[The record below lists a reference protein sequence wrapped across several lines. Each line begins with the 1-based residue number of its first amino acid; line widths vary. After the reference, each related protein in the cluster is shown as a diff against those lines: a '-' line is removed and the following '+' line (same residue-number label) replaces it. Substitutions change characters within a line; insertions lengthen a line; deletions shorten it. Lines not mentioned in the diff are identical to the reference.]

1 MMKRNILAVVIP
13 ALLAAGA
20 ANAAEIYNK
29 NANKLDFYGK
39 AVGEHIWTT
48 NGDTDSSDTTYARIG
63 FKGETQINDQITG
76 YGQWEY
82 NLNASNVEGSQG
94 TATRLAFAG
103 LKFGDAGS
111 IDYGRN
117 YGAIYD
123 VAAYTDMLVEWGG
136 DSWAATDNFMNGRST
151 GLLTYRNTD
160 FFGLVDGLSFALQY
174 QGKNERSSPVTVDYD
189 ENNGTANN
197 VTLGGNGAKA
207 NGDGVSTSVQ
217 YAFLDGFSVAAGY
230 ESADRTNDQVNPAT
244 FTAPNGTVYGNASA
258 GGDRAEAWST
268 AFKYDANNVYAA
280 VMYAETTNMT
290 REPDNNFANKT
301 QNIEAV
307 VQYQFDF
314 GLRPSIGYVQSKG
327 KDLLAR
333 TKGDASF
340 SGGDADLVKYIEV
353 GSWYY
358 FNKNMNVYAA
368 YKFNL
373 LNDNDYSKASGQA
386 TDDQAA
392 VGIVYQ
398 F

>member
-13 ALLAAGA
+13 ALLVAGA

-39 AVGEHIWTT
+39 AVGEHGWTT
-48 NGDTDSSDTTYARIG
+48 NGDTENADSTYARIG

-82 NLNASNVEGSQG
+82 NMNASNAEGSQG
-94 TATRLAFAG
+94 TNTRLAFAG
-103 LKFGDAGS
+103 LNFGDAGS

-123 VAAYTDMLVEWGG
+123 VGAYTDMLVVWGG
-136 DSWAATDNFMNGRST
+136 DSWTFTDNFMNGRST
-151 GLLTYRNTD
+151 GLLTYRNNN

-174 QGKNERSSPVTVDYD
+174 QGKNDRSNVVAPSVDD
-189 ENNGTANN
+189 NG
-197 VTLGGNGAKA
+197 VIDLGRAGNGAKG
-207 NGDGVSTSVQ
+207 NGDGFSTSVQ
-217 YAFLDGFSVAAGY
+217 YEFGEGFAFAGGY
-230 ESADRTNDQVNPAT
+230 ETADRTNEQVA
-244 FTAPNGTVYGNASA
+244 AGTSDAWASA
-258 GGDRAEAWST
+258 EGDRAQAWAT

-280 VMYAETTNMT
+280 VQYAETQNMT
-290 REPDNNFANKT
+290 READNNFANKT

-327 KDLLAR
+327 KDLKAR
-333 TKGDASF
+333 GTF
-340 SGGDADLVKYIEV
+340 TGGDADLVKYIEV

-373 LNDNDYSKASGQA
+373 LDDNDYTASANLA
-386 TDDQAA
+386 TDDQTT

>member
-13 ALLAAGA
+13 ALLVAGA

-48 NGDTDSSDTTYARIG
+48 NGDTGSDDTTYARIG

-82 NLNASNVEGSQG
+82 NLDASSVEGSQG
-94 TATRLAFAG
+94 TKTRLAFAG

-151 GLLTYRNTD
+151 GLLTYRNNN

-174 QGKNERSSPVTVDYD
+174 QGKNERNSPLTVDYD
-189 ENNGTANN
+189 DNNGTAQN

-217 YAFLDGFSVAAGY
+217 YEFLEGFSVAAGY
-230 ESADRTNDQVNPAT
+230 ETADRTNDQVNPAT

-268 AFKYDANNVYAA
+268 AAKYDANNVYAA
-280 VMYAETTNMT
+280 LMYAQTYNMT

-314 GLRPSIGYVQSKG
+314 GLRPSLGYVQSKG

-333 TKGDASF
+333 PGFA
-340 SGGDADLVKYIEV
+340 GGDADLVKYVEV
-353 GSWYY
+353 GTWYY

-373 LNDNDYSKASGQA
+373 LDDNDYAKASGQA

>member
-39 AVGEHIWTT
+39 AVGEHGWTT
-48 NGDTDSSDTTYARIG
+48 TGHSDNSDSTYARIG
-63 FKGETQINDQITG
+63 FKGETQINDQLTG
-76 YGQWEY
+76 YGHWEY
-82 NLNASNVEGSQG
+82 NMNASSAEGAQS
-94 TATRLAFAG
+94 TNTRLAFAG
-103 LKFGDAGS
+103 LNFGDAGS

-123 VAAYTDMLVEWGG
+123 VGAYTDMFVVWGG
-136 DSWAATDNFMNGRST
+136 DSWVATDNFMNGRSA
-151 GLLTYRNTD
+151 GLLTYRNSN
-160 FFGLVDGLSFALQY
+160 FFGLVDGLSLALQY
-174 QGKNERSSPVTVDYD
+174 QGKNERNSPVTVNYD
-189 ENNGTANN
+189 D
-197 VTLGGNGAKA
+197 VTGAAQSVSLSGNSPKA
-207 NGDGVSTSVQ
+207 NGEGFSTAVQ
-217 YAFLDGFSVAAGY
+217 YDFGEGFAISAGY
-230 ESADRTNDQVNPAT
+230 ETADRTDNQVNPRNLRTPA
-244 FTAPNGTVYGNASA
+244 GDIYSASA
-258 GGDRAEAWST
+258 GGSRAEAWAT
-268 AFKYDANNVYAA
+268 AVKYDANNIYAA
-280 VMYAETTNMT
+280 VSYAQTYNMT
-290 REPDNNFANKT
+290 READSNFANKT
-301 QNIEAV
+301 DNIEAV

-314 GLRPSIGYVQSKG
+314 GLRPSLGYVQSKG

-333 TKGDASF
+333 PGFT
-340 SGGDADLVKYIEV
+340 GGDEDLVKYVEL

-373 LNDNDYSKASGQA
+373 LDDNAYTEAAGLS
-386 TDDQAA
+386 TDDQAT

>member
-39 AVGEHIWTT
+39 AVGEHVWTT
-48 NGDTDSSDTTYARIG
+48 NGDTSNEDTTYARIG

-76 YGQWEY
+76 YGHWEY
-82 NLNASNVEGSQG
+82 NMDASNTEGSQG
-94 TATRLAFAG
+94 TRTRLAFAG
-103 LKFGDAGS
+103 LNFGDAGS

-123 VAAYTDMLVEWGG
+123 VGAYTDMLVEWGG
-136 DSWAATDNFMNGRST
+136 DSWVATDNFMNGRAT
-151 GLLTYRNTD
+151 GLLTYRNSN

-174 QGKNERSSPVTVDYD
+174 QGKNDRNSPLTVETTD
-189 ENNGTANN
+189 NGQPVSVNLT
-197 VTLGGNGAKA
+197 GNGAKA
-207 NGDGVSTSVQ
+207 NGDGYSTAVQ
-217 YAFLDGFSVAAGY
+217 YDFGEGFAISAGY
-230 ESADRTNDQVNPAT
+230 ESADRTDAQTNPQT
-244 FTAPNGTVYGNASA
+244 IVGGTGSASA
-258 GGDRAEAWST
+258 GGDRAEAWAT
-268 AFKYDANNVYAA
+268 AVKYDANNIYAA
-280 VMYAETTNMT
+280 VSYAQTYNMT
-290 REPDNNFANKT
+290 REPDSNFANKT

-314 GLRPSIGYVQSKG
+314 GLRPSVGYVQSKG

-333 TKGDASF
+333 PGFA
-340 SGGDADLVKYIEV
+340 GGDADLVKYVEV

-373 LNDNDYSKASGQA
+373 LDDNNYSAASGQA

>member
-13 ALLAAGA
+13 ALLVAGA

-48 NGDTDSSDTTYARIG
+48 NGDTSNEDTTYARIG
-63 FKGETQINDQITG
+63 FKGETQINDQLVG

-82 NLNASNVEGSQG
+82 NMDASNAEGSQG
-94 TATRLAFAG
+94 TKTRLAFAG

-136 DSWAATDNFMNGRST
+136 DSWAATDNFMNGRSS
-151 GLLTYRNTD
+151 GLLTYRNSD

-174 QGKNERSSPVTVDYD
+174 QGKNDRNNPVVTTFNSDGTVDKVGY
-189 ENNGTANN
+189 
-197 VTLGGNGAKA
+197 GGNGAKG
-207 NGDGVSTSVQ
+207 NGDGFSTSAQ
-217 YAFLDGFSVAAGY
+217 YDFGNGIALAAGY
-230 ESADRTNDQVNPAT
+230 EVADRTNAQVNPGST
-244 FTAPNGTVYGNASA
+244 TLGGVTHTWASA
-258 GGDRAEAWST
+258 GGSKAEAWST
-268 AFKYDANNVYAA
+268 AAKYDANNVYAA
-280 VMYAETTNMT
+280 VMYAETLNMT

-327 KDLLAR
+327 KDLIAR
-333 TKGDASF
+333 GDF
-340 SGGDADLVKYIEV
+340 KGGDADLVKYIEV
-353 GSWYY
+353 GTWYY

-373 LNDNDYSKASGQA
+373 LDDNAYSAESGLA

>member
-13 ALLAAGA
+13 ALLVAGA

-48 NGDTDSSDTTYARIG
+48 NGDTASDDTTYARIG
-63 FKGETQINDQITG
+63 FKGETQINDQLVG

-82 NLNASNVEGSQG
+82 NMDASNAEGSQG
-94 TATRLAFAG
+94 NKTRLAFAG

-111 IDYGRN
+111 LDYGRN

-136 DSWAATDNFMNGRST
+136 DSWAATDNFMNGRSS
-151 GLLTYRNTD
+151 GLLTYRNSN

-174 QGKNERSSPVTVDYD
+174 QGKNDRNSPIVVDYD
-189 ENNGTANN
+189 DASGNAQSYN
-197 VTLGGNGAKA
+197 LSGNGAKA
-207 NGDGVSTSVQ
+207 NGDGFSTSVQ
-217 YAFLDGFSVAAGY
+217 YEFLEGFSFAAGY
-230 ESADRTNDQVNPAT
+230 ETADRTNAQVKPAS
-244 FTAPNGTVYGNASA
+244 FTIPTGPNAGDVHTSASA

-280 VMYAETTNMT
+280 VMYAETLNMT
-290 REPDNNFANKT
+290 REPDSNFANKT

-327 KDLLAR
+327 KDLIAR
-333 TKGDASF
+333 GDF
-340 SGGDADLVKYIEV
+340 KGGDADLVKYIEV

-373 LNDNDYSKASGQA
+373 LDDNTYSVASKQA

>member
-48 NGDTDSSDTTYARIG
+48 NGDTTSDDTTYARIG

-82 NLNASNVEGSQG
+82 NLDASSVEGAQG
-94 TATRLAFAG
+94 TKTRLAFAG

-174 QGKNERSSPVTVDYD
+174 QGKNERNSPVTVNYD
-189 ENNGTANN
+189 DDNGSPTDIS
-197 VTLGGNGAKA
+197 LGGNGAKA

-230 ESADRTNDQVNPAT
+230 ETADRTNDQVNPEVRT
-244 FTAPNGTVYGNASA
+244 INGVTYGNASA

-333 TKGDASF
+333 SNSNGSF
-340 SGGDADLVKYIEV
+340 TGGDADLVKYIEV

-373 LNDNDYSKASGQA
+373 LDDNDYSKASGQA